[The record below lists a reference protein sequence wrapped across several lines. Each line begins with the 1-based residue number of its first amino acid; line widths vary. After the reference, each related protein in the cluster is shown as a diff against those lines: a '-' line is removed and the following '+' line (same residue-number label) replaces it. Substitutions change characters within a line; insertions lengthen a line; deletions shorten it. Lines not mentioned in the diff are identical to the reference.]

1 MLSPGS
7 GNTIIKSKLIA
18 RRMFLM
24 TAIKAVVMVGI
35 VGRLISLQINQST
48 KYKSL
53 SDKNRFREWKLAP
66 ERGVIKDF
74 FDQELA
80 SNEPKYQVHLVPE
93 NTKNLNQLFVR
104 LKGILNIT
112 DQKIFFLKRLIK
124 KQKPWEPIIVSDN
137 LNWSEF
143 SKINL
148 FLHELSGVEPIVS
161 VARTY
166 PNNSS
171 AHILGYVSQVSAK
184 DLKTKKYLKDL
195 SAPGI
200 AVGKTG
206 LERKLDEKIIGKVGF
221 QRYEVNAFGKR
232 IKEIQ
237 ISKGQAG
244 ISFRTTLDYEV
255 QSYTSDLLKDKAAA
269 VCVMDVYN
277 GDIVSLVS
285 APTFEPNAF
294 VHGLDKNYWNSL
306 IKDGKKPLT
315 NKAMSGLYPP
325 GSTIKTLV
333 ALSAL
338 ENGIIKPSDTFR
350 CKGKIELHG
359 EKFHCWEKKGHG
371 IVNLRKGIQRSCDV
385 YFYEVVRKLGVDRLS
400 ETSKKF
406 GLGKKVL
413 SDFIEERAG
422 VVPNTKWKKKFIG
435 QNWYIGET
443 LHSGIGQGYFQSTP
457 IQLCLMTA
465 QIANGGF
472 KIKPKIIL
480 DKKDNNN
487 LRDYVKYKMEKPN
500 ELLPADLLLT
510 KLNLKPLFQNQE
522 NINIVKDAMF
532 SSSNEPGGTSY
543 RHRMENPKFTFAGK
557 TGSSQFKRFTEAQRE
572 AEVKQADLNYKDRDH
587 ALFIAFAP
595 YNDPKYAISVVVEH
609 GGSGGSAAAPI
620 AKKVIKKVLERHDLR
635 QEVSKSRGES
645 A

>member
-7 GNTIIKSKLIA
+7 GNTVIKSKLIG
-18 RRMFLM
+18 RRMFLL
-24 TAIKAVVMVGI
+24 TAAKAVVMVGL
-35 VGRLISLQINQST
+35 VGRLISLQINQAN

-66 ERGVIKDF
+66 ERGTIRDF
-74 FDQELA
+74 FDREIA
-80 SNEPKYQVHLVPE
+80 SNEPLYQIHLIPE
-93 NTKNLNQLFVR
+93 NTKNLNQLLVR

-112 DQKIFFLKRLIK
+112 NKKISYLKRLIN
-124 KQKPWEPIIVSDN
+124 KQKPWEPVIISDN
-137 LNWSEF
+137 LNWAEF
-143 SKINL
+143 SRLNL
-148 FLHELSGVEPIVS
+148 FLHELDGVEPIVS

-166 PNNSS
+166 PDNSS
-171 AHILGYVSQVSAK
+171 AHILGYVSQISAK

-195 SAPGI
+195 SVPGMT
-200 AVGKTG
+200 VGKTG
-206 LERKLDEKIIGKVGF
+206 LERKLDKDIIGQVGF

-237 ISKGQAG
+237 INEGQAG
-244 ISFRTTLDYEV
+244 KSFKTTLDYEI
-255 QSYTSDLLKDKAAA
+255 QKYTNELLKDKAAS
-269 VCVMDVYN
+269 VCVMDIYN

-294 VHGLDKNYWNSL
+294 VHGLDQKYWNTL
-306 IKDGKKPLT
+306 IQDGKKPLT

-338 ENGIIKPSDTFR
+338 ENEIIKPSDTFR

-385 YFYEVVRKLGVDRLS
+385 YFYEIVRKLGVDRLS
-400 ETSKKF
+400 ETAKKF

-413 SDFIEERAG
+413 SDFYEERSG
-422 VVPNTKWKKKFIG
+422 VVPNTKWKKKYIG

-465 QIANGGF
+465 QIANGGY
-472 KIKPKIIL
+472 KINPRIIF
-480 DKKDNNN
+480 DKENNN
-487 LRDYVKYKMEKPN
+487 LRNYINFKWKNPTESVPK
-500 ELLPADLLLT
+500 ELLLKNFDLKSLIDD
-510 KLNLKPLFQNQE
+510 KK
-522 NINIVKDAMF
+522 NIDIVKDAMF

-557 TGSSQFKRFTEAQRE
+557 TGSSQIKRFTEAQRE

-595 YNDPKYAISVVVEH
+595 YKNPKYAISVVVEH
-609 GGSGGSAAAPI
+609 GGSGGSTAAPI
-620 AKKVIKKVLERHDLR
+620 AKKVIKKVIERHNLR
-635 QEVSKSRGES
+635 KEINYSLGDTI
-645 A
+645 

>member
-1 MLSPGS
+1 MLNPGS
-7 GNTIIKSKLIA
+7 GNTVIKSKLIG
-18 RRMFLM
+18 RRMFLL
-24 TAIKAVVMVGI
+24 TAAKAIVMVGL
-35 VGRLISLQINQST
+35 VGRLISLQINQAT

-74 FDQELA
+74 FNQVLA
-80 SNEPKYQVHLVPE
+80 SNEPLYQVHLVPE
-93 NTKNLNQLFVR
+93 NTQNLNQLFVR
-104 LKGILNIT
+104 LKGILNISEK
-112 DQKIFFLKRLIK
+112 KISYLKRLIK
-124 KQKPWEPIIVSDN
+124 KQKPWEPIIISDN

-143 SKINL
+143 SRVNV
-148 FLHELSGVEPIVS
+148 FLHELNGVEPIVS

-166 PNNSS
+166 PDNSS
-171 AHILGYVSQVSAK
+171 AHILGYVSQISAK
-184 DLKTKKYLKDL
+184 DLKTKKYLKKL
-195 SAPGI
+195 SVPGM

-206 LERKLDEKIIGKVGF
+206 LERKLDEEIIGKIGF

-237 ISKGQAG
+237 INEGQTG
-244 ISFRTTLDYEV
+244 TSFKTTLDYEV
-255 QSYTSDLLKDKAAA
+255 QKYTNTLLNDKAAA
-269 VCVMDVYN
+269 VCVMDIYN

-285 APTFEPNAF
+285 APAFEPNAF
-294 VHGLDKNYWNSL
+294 VHGLDKDYWNSL

-315 NKAMSGLYPP
+315 NKALSGLYPP

-385 YFYEVVRKLGVDRLS
+385 YFYEVARKLGVDRLS
-400 ETSKKF
+400 ITAKKF
-406 GLGKKVL
+406 GLGKTVL
-413 SDFIEERAG
+413 PDFIEERAG
-422 VVPNTKWKKKFIG
+422 VVPNTKWKKKNIG

-457 IQLCLMTA
+457 LQLCLMTA

-472 KIKPKIIL
+472 EIKPRIIF
-480 DKKDNNN
+480 DKNDNN
-487 LRDYVKYKMEKPN
+487 LRDYIKYKNENPN
-500 ELLPADLLLT
+500 EAIPADLLNN
-510 KLNLKPLFQNQE
+510 KFILKPLFEDQK
-522 NINIVKDAMF
+522 NINIVQDAMF

-557 TGSSQFKRFTEAQRE
+557 TGSSQIRRFTEAQRE
-572 AEVKQADLNYKDRDH
+572 AEVKQIDLNYKERDH

-635 QEVSKSRGES
+635 QEVNYYKGDST
-645 A
+645 

>member
-7 GNTIIKSKLIA
+7 GNTVIKSKLIG
-18 RRMFLM
+18 RRMFLLSAAKM
-24 TAIKAVVMVGI
+24 VVMIGL
-35 VGRLISLQINQST
+35 VGRLISLQINQVT

-66 ERGVIKDF
+66 ERGVIKDY
-74 FDQELA
+74 FDIELA
-80 SNEPKYQVHLVPE
+80 SNEPLYQVHLVPE
-93 NTKNLNQLFVR
+93 NTQNLNQLFVR

-112 DQKIFFLKRLIK
+112 DRKISYLKRKIK
-124 KQKPWEPIIVSDN
+124 KQKPWEPIIISNN

-143 SKINL
+143 SRINV
-148 FLHELSGVEPIVS
+148 FLHELNGIEPIVS

-166 PNNSS
+166 PDNSS
-171 AHILGYVSQVSAK
+171 AHILGYVSQISAK

-195 SAPGI
+195 SVPGMTI
-200 AVGKTG
+200 GKTG

-232 IKEIQ
+232 IKQIQ
-237 ISKGQAG
+237 INEGQAG
-244 ISFRTTLDYEV
+244 TSFKTTLDYNV
-255 QSYTSDLLKDKAAA
+255 QKYTNELLNNRAAA

-285 APTFEPNAF
+285 APTFKPNEF
-294 VHGLDKNYWNSL
+294 VHGLDRDYWNSL
-306 IKDGKKPLT
+306 ITDTRKPLT

-338 ENGIIKPSDTFR
+338 ENKIIKPSDTFR

-385 YFYEVVRKLGVDRLS
+385 YFYQIARKLGVDRLS
-400 ETSKKF
+400 ETAKKF
-406 GLGKKVL
+406 GLGKQVL
-413 SDFIEERAG
+413 PDFVEENAG

-465 QIANGGF
+465 QIANGGYE
-472 KIKPKIIL
+472 IKPRIIF
-480 DKKDNNN
+480 DKEDNNLKN
-487 LRDYVKYKMEKPN
+487 YLSFKSKYPQEPIPE
-500 ELLPADLLLT
+500 ELLV
-510 KLNLKPLFQNQE
+510 KNFNLKPLFKDKK
-522 NINIVKDAMF
+522 NIEIVKDAMF

-557 TGSSQFKRFTEAQRE
+557 TGSSQIKRFTEAQRE
-572 AEVKQADLNYKDRDH
+572 AEVKQTDLNYKDRDH
-587 ALFIAFAP
+587 ALFVAFAP
-595 YNDPKYAISVVVEH
+595 YKDPKYAISVVVEH

-635 QEVSKSRGES
+635 LEVNYPKGDSV
-645 A
+645 

>member
-1 MLSPGS
+1 MLNPGT
-7 GNTIIKSKLIA
+7 GNTVIKSKLIG
-18 RRMFLM
+18 RRMFLLS
-24 TAIKAVVMVGI
+24 AAKVVVMVGL
-35 VGRLISLQINQST
+35 VGRLMSLQINQTT

-80 SNEPKYQVHLVPE
+80 SNEPLYQVHLVPE

-104 LKGILNIT
+104 LKAILNIT
-112 DQKIFFLKRLIK
+112 DQRISYLKRIIK
-124 KQKPWEPIIVSDN
+124 KQKPWEPVIVSDN
-137 LNWSEF
+137 LDWSEF
-143 SKINL
+143 SRLNL
-148 FLHELSGVEPIVS
+148 FLHELNGVEPIVS

-166 PNNSS
+166 PDNSS
-171 AHILGYVSQVSAK
+171 AHILGYVSQISAK
-184 DLKTKKYLKDL
+184 DLKTKKYLKAL
-195 SAPGI
+195 SVPGMT
-200 AVGKTG
+200 VGKTG
-206 LERKLDEKIIGKVGF
+206 LERKLDREIIGQVGF

-237 ISKGQAG
+237 INKGQAG
-244 ISFRTTLDYEV
+244 KSFKTTLDYEI
-255 QSYTSDLLKDKAAA
+255 QKYTNELLKDKAAA
-269 VCVMDVYN
+269 VCVMDIYN

-285 APTFEPNAF
+285 APTFQPNAF
-294 VHGLDKNYWNSL
+294 VHGLDKDYWNSL

-385 YFYEVVRKLGVDRLS
+385 YFYEVSRKLGVDRLS
-400 ETSKKF
+400 ETAKKF
-406 GLGKKVL
+406 GLGKTVL
-413 SDFIEERAG
+413 SDFKEERTG
-422 VVPNTKWKKKFIG
+422 LVPNTKWKKKYIG

-465 QIANGGF
+465 QIANGGYQ
-472 KIKPKIIL
+472 IKPRIIF
-480 DKKDNNN
+480 DKTKNN
-487 LRDYVKYKMEKPN
+487 LKEYLDFKLKNPQEPI
-500 ELLPADLLLT
+500 PADLLI
-510 KLNLKPLFQNQE
+510 KNLNLKPLFENQE
-522 NINIVKDAMF
+522 NINIIKDAMF

-557 TGSSQFKRFTEAQRE
+557 TGSSQIKKFTEAQRI
-572 AEVKQADLNYKDRDH
+572 AEVKQKDLNYKDRDH
-587 ALFIAFAP
+587 ALFVAFAP
-595 YNDPKYAISVVVEH
+595 YKDPKYAISVVVEH

-620 AKKVIKKVLERHDLR
+620 AKKVIKRVLERHEFR
-635 QEVSKSRGES
+635 HEVNSSKGES
-645 A
+645 I